1 MKINIIV
8 TIWCRHHRPNWPIG
22 HCLNDYIFVFV
33 HDVRIRGTSA
43 NMTRFHSGTFPI
55 HHKPR
60 EIQITMVT
68 LHGWWLISW
77 SWFLVELAPGCHLLP
92 GSRWG
97 GRWSTIQLAEGGNP
111 FLPPNSGHLPPS
123 RRWRWRLVVMKH
135 SQGFSRSFSFFY
147 RNFLLR
153 LLSSWGKFFL
163 QKLFSPSCISSQC

>member
-1 MKINIIV
+1 MAGSALQVRVAFVSLACSAFRAFVAIFTATNLSRLHRANRTGDPGV
-8 TIWCRHHRPNWPIG
+8 LAHLRHDKTADLPLLQG
-22 HCLNDYIFVFV
+22 
-33 HDVRIRGTSA
+33 A
-43 NMTRFHSGTFPI
+43 
-55 HHKPR
+55 
-60 EIQITMVT
+60 
-68 LHGWWLISW
+68 
-77 SWFLVELAPGCHLLP
+77 ELAPGCHLLP